1 MLQGDGLGSKM
12 PETRGEALSLGQ
24 RPGPL
29 FPHPENGDMGACL
42 PNLWEGLRVWCTP
55 CRSALRGGRLGLAV
69 SSGRR
74 HQTGAMGEAQK
85 GRKGSL
91 CGDRHRAGSK
101 DHAELAPGLQRSGAA
116 PGDRGSHWSS
126 STASGQGPSPML
138 GPGVS
143 VGAILP
149 TPGPLPGVGWGAGCL
164 VPCALRGLDDAGS
177 PHRLRKPL

>member
-24 RPGPL
+24 QPGPL

-101 DHAELAPGLQRSGAA
+101 DHAELAPGLQRSGAGHRETGVPTGQA
-116 PGDRGSHWSS
+116 PQPVGRGQVPCW
-126 STASGQGPSPML
+126 GQES
-138 GPGVS
+138 
-143 VGAILP
+143 AWERFC
-149 TPGPLPGVGWGAGCL
+149 PLPAPCLGWGGGRAASSP
-164 VPCALRGLDDAGS
+164 VPCGGLMTLAA
-177 PHRLRKPL
+177 PTA